1 MSTED
6 RDEASP
12 HIPVL
17 LDVIEATPATAQP
30 AALQRLQQLSADQR
44 AAVAAEARYLLDE
57 LLDECLPILE
67 AQLRERLERRLHS
80 LLDEQNSASPT

>member
-6 RDEASP
+6 RDAAST

-17 LDVIEATPATAQP
+17 LDVIETAPLPARQASLP
-30 AALQRLQQLSADQR
+30 RLQQLSADQR

-67 AQLRERLERRLHS
+67 AQLRERLERRLQS
-80 LLDEQNSASPT
+80 LLDE